1 MMLFLLC
8 FFFLSHSFFLYAII
22 ILLFYDFSSILFL
35 VNHNF
40 AYYHFLTYSN
50 FEYYHFWSQNS
61 FHDLYI
67 YLFFLRSS
75 TWEPLDP
82 SIATASSTQWRRPT
96 VWWAWRKAGPNA
108 ALVLSFAPWWW
119 KGKNDIFLIF
129 SFKASAF
136 DFLDAPVERVTG
148 RDIPM
153 PYALNLETKTIPQ
166 TENIVNAVRKACAGM
181 KKK

>member
-1 MMLFLLC
+1 MFYNLYVICCCLFTFCKCTKSISFIIFSYSSMMFID
-8 FFFLSHSFFLYAII
+8 FFFFRL
-22 ILLFYDFSSILFL
+22 
-35 VNHNF
+35 
-40 AYYHFLTYSN
+40 
-50 FEYYHFWSQNS
+50 
-61 FHDLYI
+61 
-67 YLFFLRSS
+67 S

-108 ALVLSFAPWWW
+108 VSVLSFAPWWW
-119 KGKNDIFLIF
+119 NVLFIGKNDIFLIF

-153 PYALNLETKTIPQ
+153 PYAINLETKTIPQ
-166 TENIVNAVRKACAGM
+166 TENIVNAAKRVCAGM

>member
-1 MMLFLLC
+1 MLLDSLSVLY
-8 FFFLSHSFFLYAII
+8 FLSHVSFVMSALSMLYYPFRAKFFI
-22 ILLFYDFSSILFL
+22 Y
-35 VNHNF
+35 
-40 AYYHFLTYSN
+40 
-50 FEYYHFWSQNS
+50 
-61 FHDLYI
+61 DLYI
-67 YLFFLRSS
+67 YLFFLRLS

-108 ALVLSFAPWWW
+108 ASVQSFAPWWW
-119 KGKNDIFLIF
+119 NVLFIGKNDIFLIF

-136 DFLDAPVERVTG
+136 DFLDAPVERITG

-166 TENIVNAVRKACAGM
+166 TENIVNAVRKVCAGM